1 MTALLDD
8 FLSGDRS
15 RVIHAL
21 WQTISSRDPGELDPL
36 VAALPRIRRKAG
48 ALDLGGMIYSNNG
61 HLEHAL
67 TKIEQY
73 RDGKCWCA
81 AYPGI
86 LTNDPRKEEAAG
98 HIVIR
103 STSEPGWS
111 MTYDCECTVCGQEF
125 DVEQGDHHFTW
136 WNWVP
141 RGRKRRRG
149 EV

>member
-1 MTALLDD
+1 MTTLLED
-8 FLSGDRS
+8 FLSDDRS
-15 RVIHAL
+15 RVMHAVWETIH
-21 WQTISSRDPGELDPL
+21 SRDTETLDPL
-36 VAALPRIRRKAG
+36 VAALPRLRRAAAK
-48 ALDLGGMIYSNNG
+48 LDLGGAIYSNDG

-67 TKIEQY
+67 TKLEQY

-98 HIVIR
+98 HIRIL

-111 MTYDCECTVCGQEF
+111 MSYVCECTVCARQF
-125 DVEQGDHHFTW
+125 DIEQGDHHFTW

-141 RGRKRRRG
+141 RGLKRRRG